1 MDTQPIEPA
10 TADMPS
16 PTAAPDDGLERARRG
31 DLTAFRE
38 LLRANKAR
46 VFGLALRF
54 MGRHA
59 DAEEV
64 AQDVFL
70 QLHGA
75 LRQIESSQHLK
86 YWLLRAV
93 SHRCIDR
100 LRSESSR
107 PRTVPLDALSESAHA
122 AAPEVG
128 GDPLAVAQVQRL
140 LLQLA
145 PEARAVVLLRFREDL
160 DQSDIATVLAMP
172 VNTVKSH
179 LRRSLEWLRAQMA
192 GGNHGY

>member
-1 MDTQPIEPA
+1 MDAQPTGPA
-10 TADMPS
+10 LATPQAATCAD
-16 PTAAPDDGLERARRG
+16 TLERAQRG
-31 DLTAFRE
+31 DLAAFRE
-38 LLRANKAR
+38 LLSANKTR
-46 VFGLALRF
+46 VFGMALRF

-75 LRQIESSQHLK
+75 LARITSPRHLK
-86 YWLLRAV
+86 HWLLRAV
-93 SHRCIDR
+93 AHRCIDR
-100 LRSESSR
+100 LRSDGSR
-107 PRTVPLDALSESAHA
+107 PQTVPLDMV
-122 AAPEVG
+122 PEGAQVASSQD

-145 PEARAVVLLRFREDL
+145 PEARAVVLLRFQEDL
-160 DQSDIATVLAMP
+160 DQSDIATVLEMP
-172 VNTVKSH
+172 LNTVKSH
-179 LRRSLEWLRAQMA
+179 LRRSLDWLRAQVA

>member
-1 MDTQPIEPA
+1 MDATPTIEA
-10 TADMPS
+10 VADAVP
-16 PTAAPDDGLERARRG
+16 PTAAPDDSLERARQG

-46 VFGLALRF
+46 VFGVALRF
-54 MGRHA
+54 TGRHA

-75 LRQIESSQHLK
+75 LAQITSTRHLK
-86 YWLLRAV
+86 HWLLRAV

-100 LRSESSR
+100 LRSEGSR
-107 PRTVPLDALSESAHA
+107 PRTVPLDDLPATAQA
-122 AAPEVG
+122 AAPEE

-145 PEARAVVLLRFREDL
+145 PEARAVVVLRFQEDL

-172 VNTVKSH
+172 LNTVKSH
-179 LRRSLEWLRAQMA
+179 LRRSLEWLRAQVA